1 MPGAID
7 LSLERLAE
15 LSGDP
20 QKEIYSL
27 MYFRYPDYQ
36 SLFVLDKDHSVRGAM
51 LQTAFEF
58 LLVYS
63 DKGEVNKGDLASWRS
78 HHLEY
83 GVEEDIFSV
92 FFELIRDCVK
102 DKLGAE
108 WTKGMASHWQDFL
121 VEVGSC

>member
-7 LSLERLAE
+7 LPLERLAE
-15 LSGDP
+15 LLEDP

-27 MYFRYPDYQ
+27 MYFRYPDFQY
-36 SLFVLDKDHSVRGAM
+36 LFLLDKNDSVRDAM

-63 DKGEVNKGDLASWRS
+63 DQGLVNKGEFASWRS

-83 GVEEDIFSV
+83 VVEEDI
-92 FFELIRDCVK
+92 L
-102 DKLGAE
+102 
-108 WTKGMASHWQDFL
+108 ASSL
-121 VEVGSC
+121 N